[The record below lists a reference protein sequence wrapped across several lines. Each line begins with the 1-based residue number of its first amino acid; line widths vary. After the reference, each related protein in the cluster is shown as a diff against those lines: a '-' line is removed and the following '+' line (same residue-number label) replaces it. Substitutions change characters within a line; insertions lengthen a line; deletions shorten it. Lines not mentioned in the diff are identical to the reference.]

1 LKINLKLA
9 QSSLDPLLEASLG
22 QEEKSTKDKF
32 LSYNKY
38 LDKYNDF
45 SFNNRKIIKE
55 KYLKKMGIYLWL
67 NNINNKS
74 YVGKSVDLFNRLNKN
89 YLSNSYI
96 FKNKEK
102 MAICSAIYKYGI
114 DKFSFYIL
122 EIIEKPELDLL
133 SYKELLSIREN
144 YWHSIINPS
153 YNIQTILN
161 PFTGINH
168 YRFGKKVIDSIR
180 SKISKSLKGR
190 IKSET
195 EKIKHV
201 LGAHKQTKKFMVT
214 IGILILSL
222 WYFKGYV

>member
-1 LKINLKLA
+1 
-9 QSSLDPLLEASLG
+9 
-22 QEEKSTKDKF
+22 
-32 LSYNKY
+32 
-38 LDKYNDF
+38 
-45 SFNNRKIIKE
+45 
-55 KYLKKMGIYLWL
+55 MGISLWV

-96 FKNKEK
+96 FKNKAK

-180 SKISKSLKGR
+180 SKISTSLKGR
-190 IKSET
+190 IQYET
-195 EKIKHV
+195 ENLNHV
-201 LGAHKQTKKFMVT
+201 LGAHKKQQILLKKQQIYKQKTKTNKVYCYDWDANTFCMV
-214 IGILILSL
+214 
-222 WYFKGYV
+222 F

>member
-1 LKINLKLA
+1 
-9 QSSLDPLLEASLG
+9 
-22 QEEKSTKDKF
+22 
-32 LSYNKY
+32 
-38 LDKYNDF
+38 
-45 SFNNRKIIKE
+45 
-55 KYLKKMGIYLWL
+55 MGIYLWV

-74 YVGKSVDLFNRLNKN
+74 YVDKSVDLFNRLNKN

-133 SYKELLSIREN
+133 YGQPGANPDKELLSIREN

-168 YRFGKKVIDSIR
+168 YRFGKKVTDSIR
-180 SKISKSLKGR
+180 SKISTSLKGR
-190 IKSET
+190 IQSET
-195 EKIKHV
+195 EKLNHV
-201 LGAHKQTKKFMVT
+201 LGGACPLRRAAH
-214 IGILILSL
+214 
-222 WYFKGYV
+222 

>member
-1 LKINLKLA
+1 
-9 QSSLDPLLEASLG
+9 
-22 QEEKSTKDKF
+22 
-32 LSYNKY
+32 
-38 LDKYNDF
+38 
-45 SFNNRKIIKE
+45 
-55 KYLKKMGIYLWL
+55 
-67 NNINNKS
+67 
-74 YVGKSVDLFNRLNKN
+74 
-89 YLSNSYI
+89 
-96 FKNKEK
+96 

-153 YNIQTILN
+153 YINPSYNIQTILN

-190 IKSET
+190 ILSET
-195 EKIKHV
+195 EKINHV
-201 LGAHKQTKKFMVT
+201 LGAQKKKVYCYDWDTNTLCMV
-214 IGILILSL
+214 I
-222 WYFKGYV
+222 

>member
-1 LKINLKLA
+1 
-9 QSSLDPLLEASLG
+9 
-22 QEEKSTKDKF
+22 
-32 LSYNKY
+32 
-38 LDKYNDF
+38 
-45 SFNNRKIIKE
+45 
-55 KYLKKMGIYLWL
+55 
-67 NNINNKS
+67 
-74 YVGKSVDLFNRLNKN
+74 
-89 YLSNSYI
+89 
-96 FKNKEK
+96 

-190 IKSET
+190 RQSET
-195 EKIKHV
+195 EKINHV
-201 LGAHKQTKKFMVT
+201 LGAHKKRVKKSQTNKKVYCYDWDTNTFCMVFE
-214 IGILILSL
+214 GIRIMERKVNRNNYYIRQKLDKNKPFFCNINGINYKLLLKS
-222 WYFKGYV
+222 KQ

>member
-9 QSSLDPLLEASLG
+9 QSSLD
-22 QEEKSTKDKF
+22 EKSTKDKF

-45 SFNNRKIIKE
+45 SFNHRKFTLAPLASANSGWGRGRALVKG
-55 KYLKKMGIYLWL
+55 KYLKKAGIYLWV

-89 YLSNSYI
+89 YLSNYYI

-144 YWHSIINPS
+144 YPCPSAEAVVGTGWHSIINPS

-161 PFTGINH
+161 PFTLP
-168 YRFGKKVIDSIR
+168 FA
-180 SKISKSLKGR
+180 LA
-190 IKSET
+190 
-195 EKIKHV
+195 
-201 LGAHKQTKKFMVT
+201 L
-214 IGILILSL
+214 LP
-222 WYFKGYV
+222 